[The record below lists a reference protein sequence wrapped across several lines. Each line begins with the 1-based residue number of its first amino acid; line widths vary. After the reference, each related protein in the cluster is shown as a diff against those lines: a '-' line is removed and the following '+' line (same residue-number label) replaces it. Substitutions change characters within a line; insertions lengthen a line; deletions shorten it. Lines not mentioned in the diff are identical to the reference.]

1 MTSNST
7 TESTTSTYRHKKY
20 AVLKLISGAEVL
32 GEVVAETATNVSLL
46 NPLQAFYTTSNYGV
60 PSVTVHRFCPF
71 AKEDEFVFC
80 WDHVMTYNE
89 LNESSVQYYKDA
101 VKSIRT
107 DRDDNDKM
115 AGLEEVLNKLTKG
128 SVVH

>member
-1 MTSNST
+1 MTSNLT
-7 TESTTSTYRHKKY
+7 TKSTTSTSNSNKY
-20 AVLKLISGAEVL
+20 AVLKLISGAEII

-46 NPLQAFYTTSNYGV
+46 NPLQAFYSTSNYGV

-71 AKEDEFVFC
+71 AKEDEFIIS
-80 WDHVMTYNE
+80 WDHIMTYNE
-89 LNESSVQYYKDA
+89 LSQSSVQYYKDA